1 MFKAISTSSEIR
13 NFGTYAEAHAFVMK
27 EGDQS
32 RLWEI
37 VAANASV
44 LAAAR
49 AEKEAFH
56 GSTRNLR
63 AA

>member
-1 MFKAISTSSEIR
+1 MFKAVR
-13 NFGTYAEAHAFVMK
+13 NEEAQSFKTYAEAFRFVMA
-27 EGDQS
+27 EGDKS

-37 VAANASV
+37 CAANVSV
-44 LAAAR
+44 LKAAK

-56 GSTRNLR
+56 GSTRNIR